1 MSASLEAKEMAQLL
15 ALPAFRRFLWRAV
28 RAAGLLHPAYGTDG
42 RDLAYREGRR
52 SLALDLLRMA
62 EAGQPFPHPE
72 ALSTWASLLGEEL
85 QFTTEKTTDDR
96 RDEWD
101 GGAGRSRRRD
111 PAGDDGERFAG

>member
-28 RAAGLLHPAYGTDG
+28 RAAGVLHPGYGTDG

-52 SLALDLLRMA
+52 SLAFDLLRMA

-72 ALSTWASLLGEEL
+72 ALSTWLSLLGEE
-85 QFTTEKTTDDR
+85 QQTMETTTDDR
-96 RDEWD
+96 
-101 GGAGRSRRRD
+101 
-111 PAGDDGERFAG
+111 